1 MNLNFRIKDLLI
13 TVLPTNLGTDCD
25 AGCSNPGS
33 GCTNNS
39 GGDRGDPDWLID
51 PAELIEM
58 KGALQQIVARIDV
71 ALYNRRILPESEK
84 EKGMLREKLTE
95 ALDQL
100 KESR

>member
-25 AGCSNPGS
+25 GGCSNPGS

-71 ALYNRRILPESEK
+71 ALYNRKTLPDSEK

-95 ALDQL
+95 ALNQL